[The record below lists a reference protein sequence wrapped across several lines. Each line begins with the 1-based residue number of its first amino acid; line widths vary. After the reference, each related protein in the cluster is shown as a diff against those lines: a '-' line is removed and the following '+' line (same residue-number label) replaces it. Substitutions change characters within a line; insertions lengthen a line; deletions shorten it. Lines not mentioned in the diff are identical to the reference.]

1 MVNYYIRFLK
11 KFNYFKKYEKQILEA
26 YLNIPPC
33 KLLNHNFEL
42 EEDYLAGY
50 VTRLI
55 HENRFKEEFVPFLD
69 YELEVINL
77 LTESNKD
84 NDAGKELMTSVLL
97 TKAICN
103 IMNKYKK

>member
-11 KFNYFKKYEKQILEA
+11 KFNYVKKYEKQILET
-26 YLNIPPC
+26 YLNIPPR
-33 KLLNHNFEL
+33 KLLNHKFEL

-50 VTRLI
+50 VTRFL
-55 HENRFKEEFVPFLD
+55 HGERFKEEFVPFLD
-69 YELEVINL
+69 YELEVINPL
-77 LTESNKD
+77 IESNKD